1 MASFFKVPAD
11 WEFSQSEEY
20 ETEHPGSAV
29 NFGLRKSARKEN
41 LGAYLYRYPGDWSF
55 EQIEEQASQG
65 KGGALDYELG
75 QAGPYMPSNLP
86 PDYKFAF
93 RFLDR
98 IGNPV
103 ANQELHIRIENSA
116 TAPTPAGFTS
126 NVKTDAQGVAKI
138 VMGGAG
144 GSTQYLSLTPYL
156 PNVARGA
163 NKAIIWRFPITLGT
177 SDAPPLDIVFQPGGG
192 VQYND
197 VIPGAPP
204 RPQPSPSTVLGN
216 GKPADFGTILGIGV
230 LVIGIG
236 FLGYQLYKGAKAKKT
251 APAPQPV

>member
-11 WEFSQSEEY
+11 WDFHQSEEY

-55 EQIEEQASQG
+55 EQIDKQASEG

-75 QAGPYMPSNLP
+75 QYGPYTPPSTPANF
-86 PDYKFAF
+86 KFAF
-93 RFLDR
+93 RMLDR
-98 IGNPV
+98 VGNPIP
-103 ANQELHIRIENSA
+103 NQEVHVRIEDTA
-116 TAPTPAGFTS
+116 TAPEAGGVTQ
-126 NVKTDAQGVAKI
+126 NVKTNASGVATI
-138 VMGGAG
+138 SMGGYG
-144 GSTQYLSLTPYL
+144 NPSKYLSLTPYNPKL
-156 PNVARGA
+156 ARNA

-177 SDAPPLDIVFQPGGG
+177 SDPAPINIVFQPGGG
-192 VQYND
+192 IQYND

-204 RPQPSPSTVLGN
+204 RPTTPVLGPTPDAGETN
-216 GKPADFGTILGIGV
+216 WGQILGIGA

-236 FLGYQLYKGAKAKKT
+236 FLGYQLYKGAKAKKA
-251 APAPQPV
+251 APALHPV